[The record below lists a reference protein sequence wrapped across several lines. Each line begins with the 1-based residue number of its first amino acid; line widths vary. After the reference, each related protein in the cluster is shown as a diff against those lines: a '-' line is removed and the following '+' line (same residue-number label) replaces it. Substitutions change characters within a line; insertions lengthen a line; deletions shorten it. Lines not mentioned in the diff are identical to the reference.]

1 MIIIVVMTIIVFMK
15 ELLFGSTNFKTT
27 GHLSSREPPRSGK
40 TPIETPVM
48 LTPMFSGKPRNNE

>member
-1 MIIIVVMTIIVFMK
+1 MK